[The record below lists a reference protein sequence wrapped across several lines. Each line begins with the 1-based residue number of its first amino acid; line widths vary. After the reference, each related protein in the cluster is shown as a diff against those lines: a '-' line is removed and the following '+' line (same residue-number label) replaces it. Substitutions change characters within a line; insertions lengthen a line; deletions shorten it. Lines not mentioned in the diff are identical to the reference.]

1 MRNTQKTHVSSD
13 LKFFI
18 AHSLKPFLKHQDY
31 GFEHFFI
38 ISVLNNLIVSM
49 ILSVIYS

>member
-1 MRNTQKTHVSSD
+1 MKNTQKTYVSSD

-18 AHSLKPFLKHQDY
+18 AHSLKPILRHQDY

-49 ILSVIYS
+49 SLSAIYS